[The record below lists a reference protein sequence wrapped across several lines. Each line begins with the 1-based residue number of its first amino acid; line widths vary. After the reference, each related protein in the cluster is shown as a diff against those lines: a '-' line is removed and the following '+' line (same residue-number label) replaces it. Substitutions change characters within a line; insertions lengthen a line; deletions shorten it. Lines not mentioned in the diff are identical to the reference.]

1 MEVNGEAV
9 KEIFKIIKAPY
20 VLITFILCTGLL
32 LFLPDNIVKKMYL
45 DTFRDNFG
53 GIIGAIFLVS
63 LCLLLTIFITYIFKI
78 IKKKVEDRKVLKGK
92 IKYLLNLDKEK
103 TKLIKE
109 FIKKDD
115 HTLALNYNSGITQEL
130 SSYLVITQAGST
142 QALTFGYGDEM
153 ILKYF
158 LQPWVMNVIN
168 KSDELKEKYN
178 IK

>member
-32 LFLPDNIVKKMYL
+32 LFLPDDIVKKMYL

-130 SSYLVITQAGST
+130 SSYLVITQAG
-142 QALTFGYGDEM
+142 QH
-153 ILKYF
+153 KH
-158 LQPWVMNVIN
+158 
-168 KSDELKEKYN
+168 
-178 IK
+178 